1 MNNKELIETTK
12 EIVVSMINSKLLNA
26 NTANAVNE
34 RVLQSIDAVYN
45 KLSELNSK
53 EVKYGRSHPNT

>member
-12 EIVVSMINSKLLNA
+12 EIVVSMINSKLLTA
-26 NTANAVNE
+26 NTADAVNE
-34 RVLQSIDAVYN
+34 RVLQSIDVVYN

>member
-12 EIVVSMINSKLLNA
+12 EIVVSMINSKLLTA
-26 NTANAVNE
+26 NTADAVNE

-53 EVKYGRSHPNT
+53 WVKYGRSHPNT

>member
-1 MNNKELIETTK
+1 MKNKELIETTK
-12 EIVVSMINSKLLNA
+12 EIVVSMINSKLLTA
-26 NTANAVNE
+26 NTADAVNE

>member
-12 EIVVSMINSKLLNA
+12 EIVVSMINSKLLTA
-26 NTANAVNE
+26 NTANTVNE

>member
-12 EIVVSMINSKLLNA
+12 EIVVSMINSKLLTA
-26 NTANAVNE
+26 NTADAVNE